1 MARTAYMEVCATVVP
16 PFSRSRYKPTSEISM
31 ARMAIFNICIHWYQ
45 LNREGNPFMTIRTD
59 ADAFGLVLKKHAVS
73 VTTQFL
79 PLLDT

>member
-1 MARTAYMEVCATVVP
+1 
-16 PFSRSRYKPTSEISM
+16 
-31 ARMAIFNICIHWYQ
+31 
-45 LNREGNPFMTIRTD
+45 MTIRTD